1 MYIFDFVPF
10 TVISITMDELPPP
23 YYPPAQGEYP
33 PPQQPYAYPPQKQ
46 PYPPEQVM
54 LLRSR
59 EILVQSCWCWE
70 REKLEIENIL
80 GPAAICRELHV
91 TRISIWLGRLQSS
104 NTTSVLQPL
113 REKERERESVEIWLK
128 PPHNAA
134 IYSLCPAPLLW
145 AKW

>member
-59 EILVQSCWCWE
+59 EILVQSC
-70 REKLEIENIL
+70 
-80 GPAAICRELHV
+80 
-91 TRISIWLGRLQSS
+91 
-104 NTTSVLQPL
+104 
-113 REKERERESVEIWLK
+113 
-128 PPHNAA
+128 
-134 IYSLCPAPLLW
+134 
-145 AKW
+145 